1 MANIH
6 GLFSNRRSESSSN
19 DGSTGDDSDEN
30 KRYVGGISSQG
41 GGSGLAVEPNPNQDG
56 HRLLDSVRALAENA
70 SNPDIESEESNTV
83 SSDASTMHAITM
95 YRGGFTV
102 NDGPHRRLDD
112 PSNSEFLQSLAR
124 GKTPRELT
132 ENIPSGQKDGSVV
145 VRLVDKRDRDYDG
158 SNTNQNTDGD
168 STRDNSF
175 QSFSGAGNT
184 LSAPPT
190 ESINEDG
197 DGNGNE
203 SIIIPSTPNPAAPT
217 IDQSKPITSVQV
229 RLISGRRLVIKV
241 NHDDPVRVLAHHILA
256 ASDNGDTNAQQ
267 PFALSSGYPPKILN
281 LNQTVEEAGLKGA
294 QVVQKRV

>member
-1 MANIH
+1 M
-6 GLFSNRRSESSSN
+6 G
-19 DGSTGDDSDEN
+19 
-30 KRYVGGISSQG
+30 
-41 GGSGLAVEPNPNQDG
+41 
-56 HRLLDSVRALAENA
+56 
-70 SNPDIESEESNTV
+70 
-83 SSDASTMHAITM
+83 
-95 YRGGFTV
+95 
-102 NDGPHRRLDD
+102 
-112 PSNSEFLQSLAR
+112 
-124 GKTPRELT
+124 

-203 SIIIPSTPNPAAPT
+203 SVIIPSTPNPVAPT
-217 IDQSKPITSVQV
+217 IDQSKPITSLQV
-229 RLISGRRLVIKV
+229 RLI
-241 NHDDPVRVLAHHILA
+241 
-256 ASDNGDTNAQQ
+256 
-267 PFALSSGYPPKILN
+267 SGYPPKILN